1 MRRDEDV
8 LLSVAEAADL
18 LNVDP
23 ATVWRYI
30 HLDSD
35 PLPAQK
41 VGRAYTLWQSDV
53 LDFRPRANRKR
64 GPKRRPSPD
73 QPAP

>member
-1 MRRDEDV
+1 M

-18 LNVDP
+18 LSVDP

-30 HLDSD
+30 HLDTD
-35 PLPAQK
+35 PLPAKK

-53 LDFRPRANRKR
+53 LAFKPRANRKR
-64 GPKRRPSPD
+64 GPKPRRPTP
-73 QPAP
+73 PTPGA

>member
-8 LLSVAEAADL
+8 LLSVAEAAAL
-18 LNVDP
+18 LDVNP

-30 HLDSD
+30 HLDHD
-35 PLPAQK
+35 PLPAER

-53 LDFRPRANRKR
+53 LAYQPKANRKR
-64 GPKRRPSPD
+64 GPKPRRPAD
-73 QPAP
+73 PA